1 MPILS
6 PTAAAMLLLLSNA
19 PALAQLAASASWEM
33 TGASRFTVTADTA
46 HEVREVRIGPNLVT
60 TLVFDTPVQREGI
73 IVEERE
79 RFRQVSLSEDGLMLN
94 LLPSGELPAGR
105 RLTLTVRFAD
115 GAPPTSVDF
124 TLVVSPRAETQV
136 EVFRRTRPG
145 DSYRQQAEQAE
156 ARLQQCE
163 AERAREQ
170 REHGSPRGLL
180 GLLASKQMDKEGV
193 RARVISEDV
202 VLRRGEAFVV
212 RHAVSYRVT
221 GGDKDAPVMRLAVAL
236 TLWNPVT
243 RLWAPTHAQL
253 VGQGGRWEAQV
264 LFLEPTAPDDPPRV
278 LVEVELPGSA
288 APGPYLLKLW
298 DESGTR
304 TATLSGV
311 TFP

>member
-1 MPILS
+1 MPVLS

-19 PALAQLAASASWEM
+19 PALAQPAASASWEM
-33 TGASRFTVTADTA
+33 TGAPRFTVTADTA
-46 HEVREVRIGPNLVT
+46 HEVREVRMGPNLVT
-60 TLVFDTPVQREGI
+60 TFVFDTPVQREGI

-94 LLPSGELPAGR
+94 LLPSGELLSGR

-124 TLVVSPRAETQV
+124 TLVVSPRPETQV
-136 EVFRRTRPG
+136 EVYRRPRPG

-170 REHGSPRGLL
+170 RAHGSPRGLL
-180 GLLASKQMDKEGV
+180 GLLASKQMDEQGV
-193 RARVISEDV
+193 RAKVISEDV
-202 VLRRGEAFVV
+202 LLRRGDAFPV
-212 RHAVSYRVT
+212 RYAVSYRAT

-236 TLWNPVT
+236 MLWSLGP
-243 RLWAPTHAQL
+243 RPWAPTHAQL

-278 LVEVELPGSA
+278 LVDVELPGSD

>member
-1 MPILS
+1 MPVLS
-6 PTAAAMLLLLSNA
+6 PATAVLLLLSNA
-19 PALAQLAASASWEM
+19 PALAQPAAGAAWEM
-33 TGASRFTVTADTA
+33 TGAPRFTVTADSPR
-46 HEVREVRIGPNLVT
+46 EVREIRISPNLVT
-60 TLVFDTPVQREGI
+60 TFVFDTPVGREGV
-73 IVEERE
+73 IVEERG

-94 LLPSGELPAGR
+94 LLPSGELPPGR

-124 TLVVSPRAETQV
+124 TLVVSPQAETQV
-136 EVFRRTRPG
+136 EVYRRPRPG

-163 AERAREQ
+163 AERTRE
-170 REHGSPRGLL
+170 RTECGAPRGLI
-180 GLLASKQMDKEGV
+180 GLLAPKRMDEMGI
-193 RARVISEDV
+193 RASRIIQDVI
-202 VLRRGEAFVV
+202 LRRGEAFSP
-212 RHAVSYRVT
+212 RDAVSYRAT

-236 TLWNPVT
+236 TLWNLGP

-253 VGQGGRWEAQV
+253 VGQGGRWDAQV
-264 LFLEPTAPDDPPRV
+264 LFLEPTALDDSPRV
-278 LVEVELPGSA
+278 LVEVELPGSD

-304 TATLSGV
+304 TAMLSGV